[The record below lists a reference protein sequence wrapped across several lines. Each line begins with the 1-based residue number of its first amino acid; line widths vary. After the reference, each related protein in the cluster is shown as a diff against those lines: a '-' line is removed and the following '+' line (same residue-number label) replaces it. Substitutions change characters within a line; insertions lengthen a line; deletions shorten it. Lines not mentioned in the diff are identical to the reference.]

1 MAHKFCAFYGNIH
14 GAHFIAQMTMNARLW
29 VAPNAY
35 GPNNAHQPINGTL
48 HAKIITK
55 GSVQKQAGNQ
65 KDSQRD
71 TTYP

>member
-1 MAHKFCAFYGNIH
+1 MAHKVCALYWHVH
-14 GAHFIAQMTMNARLW
+14 GAYFIAQMTMNTRLW
-29 VAPNAY
+29 GTSNAY
-35 GPNNAHQPINGTL
+35 GSNNTHQPINGTF

-71 TTYP
+71 TAYP